1 MKNKL
6 KFAGRIFRHSGQRGS
21 ALMLVL
27 AIVVILGLTAGIAG
41 QSWKSLMQRA
51 REAELLWRGQQYRQA
66 IGHYYQLKRGAAGA
80 YPATLEELVRDPRF
94 PQPVRH
100 IRQLYKDPMTGE
112 DWTLV
117 KGAGDRIIGVRSSSN
132 LKPFK
137 QDDFPKELEAFNDK
151 ESYREWE
158 FIYTPGTAKSKNVP
172 SATPPAKSAAGSAQQ

>member
-1 MKNKL
+1 
-6 KFAGRIFRHSGQRGS
+6 
-21 ALMLVL
+21 MLVL

-66 IGHYYQLKRGAAGA
+66 IGHYFQVRQGAAGA
-80 YPATLEELVRDPRF
+80 YPASLEELLKDPRF

-100 IRQLYKDPMTGE
+100 IRKLYNDPMTGE
-112 DWTLV
+112 DWELV
-117 KGAGDRIIGVRSSSN
+117 KGAGERIVGVRSTSH

-137 QDDFPKELEAFNDK
+137 QDGFPRELAAFNGR

-158 FIYTPGTAKSKNVP
+158 FVYTPGTTKSKNLP
-172 SATPPAKSAAGSAQQ
+172 STAPPADSAAGSTQQ